1 MDHSRLAMKSSM
13 DRRDAISKLKT
24 NLDRIMEETENILR
38 NEKAVTSP
46 HLFAS
51 RKASYS
57 ANGTKQEP
65 VASII
70 NERSTSKLEV
80 INVLQ
85 QILQKQEELT
95 VVEYTVNNSRF
106 KVLVIEDTEL

>member
-1 MDHSRLAMKSSM
+1 MA
-13 DRRDAISKLKT
+13 
-24 NLDRIMEETENILR
+24 
-38 NEKAVTSP
+38 
-46 HLFAS
+46 
-51 RKASYS
+51 
-57 ANGTKQEP
+57 G
-65 VASII
+65 I

>member
-38 NEKAVTSP
+38 NKKAVTSP
-46 HLFAS
+46 HLFGS

-57 ANGTKQEP
+57 ASGTKQEP
-65 VASII
+65 VAGI